1 MRNQSVSEITA
12 LPTQGNTNLIPVE
25 DLLLTDLTLLD
36 VSYIEDIPVELYF
49 DPAEALPYLLRVN
62 GETEEAYAE
71 LADARQAFEFLK
83 VEVQENLNAR
93 KWGEYLK

>member
-1 MRNQSVSEITA
+1 MRNQFVSEIPA
-12 LPTQGNTNLIPVE
+12 LPTQGNPNLIPVK
-25 DLLLTDLTLLD
+25 DLLLTDITLLD
-36 VSYIEDIPVELYF
+36 ATDIEDIPVELYF
-49 DPAEALPYLLRVN
+49 DPAEALPYQVRVN
-62 GETEEAYAE
+62 GDTEEAYAE